1 MNESAINGVLDQR
14 FSTTK
19 QYMAQKIL
27 QLVQLKSKENI
38 FKLPVV
44 TYNTSQTLDS

>member
-1 MNESAINGVLDQR
+1 MNGSAINGVLDQH

-19 QYMAQKIL
+19 RYMAQKIL
-27 QLVQLKSKENI
+27 QLIQLKSKENI

-44 TYNTSQTLDS
+44 TYTTSQALDS